1 MDKETI
7 ERLHKSG
14 LMPDWAY
21 YQQNGKSPIENLQEQ
36 HKKIMDKYRRKKEI
50 DRELEIYKA
59 RRKAEIDAELE
70 KQIETEVAPEIE
82 KAIDNLFKGWQ

>member
-1 MDKETI
+1 MDKKTI
-7 ERLHKSG
+7 ERLHGSG
-14 LMPDWAY
+14 LMPDITY
-21 YQQNGKSPIENLQEQ
+21 YQINDKSPTENLQEQ

-70 KQIETEVAPEIE
+70 KQIESKIAPEIE